1 MTQNYNSIPAEMKAL
16 PNWVVHRKK
25 MPYDPG
31 TGRRA
36 KSNKPDT
43 WRSFNE
49 AAQALPRY
57 DGMGFMFGG
66 SGFVGVDI
74 DHCID
79 AQGTLTT
86 AAAAIVENLDSY
98 TEISTS
104 GSGLHII
111 LKGKVPGS
119 KNKTGNFEIYD
130 AGRYFVMTGNV
141 YRDKPIRADQERI
154 NAFYRQYISADQAAA
169 QGQEVATQED
179 TDETALL
186 LLDLAS
192 VARQSK
198 SGDLFIKLFDHGDT
212 TDYPSHSEADQALMN
227 LLPFYCHGDAE
238 KMRQFFSLSAL
249 GKREKWQ
256 RKDYQDATIKTA
268 LKSWD
273 GTCYDPE
280 ALKMQWPDVMTK
292 GKSVTPVKY
301 SRKNVEYLLQR
312 LGVTARFNEVTK
324 TVDFTGLYNLSFDA
338 VVAAL
343 RQEAHRRGLG
353 IGKQDLIDLL
363 GLISERNKYSPVC
376 DYLTQCRQEWD
387 GQTDY
392 IDRLFRLIE
401 LDETSVQDA
410 EFCKRLLRLWLI
422 SAVRIAFNDGSF
434 TAQGMLILEG
444 RQGIGKTRFK
454 YLLLPVST
462 WAHEMSIDPTVKDDL
477 LKAAHYWIIEL
488 GEFRDTMR
496 YQKIDRLKQYITQP
510 KDAIRLPYTRDTI
523 EFPRKTIFIGTVNGS
538 EFLQDHTGNRRYWP
552 IAVQNI
558 NLDDSFP
565 RNQLWGYVMYLA
577 FDMKERAYLTQEEI
591 EKLDKQ
597 NDFYERKSI
606 TEQLLRDLL
615 AWGDPPEEWRQVTAT
630 DLCEEIGLNKTQNAQ
645 VARVIRGMAARDKRI
660 KVPTNNMEK
669 NYTLPRR
676 NYGDFKESEDD
687 IL

>member
-31 TGRRA
+31 TGCRA

-49 AAQALPRY
+49 AAQALLRY
-57 DGMGFMFGG
+57 DGIGFMFGG

-169 QGQEVATQED
+169 PGQEVATQED

-238 KMRQFFSLSAL
+238 KMRQFFNI
-249 GKREKWQ
+249 
-256 RKDYQDATIKTA
+256 T
-268 LKSWD
+268 
-273 GTCYDPE
+273 
-280 ALKMQWPDVMTK
+280 VMHK
-292 GKSVTPVKY
+292 
-301 SRKNVEYLLQR
+301 
-312 LGVTARFNEVTK
+312 
-324 TVDFTGLYNLSFDA
+324 
-338 VVAAL
+338 
-343 RQEAHRRGLG
+343 
-353 IGKQDLIDLL
+353 
-363 GLISERNKYSPVC
+363 
-376 DYLTQCRQEWD
+376 
-387 GQTDY
+387 
-392 IDRLFRLIE
+392 
-401 LDETSVQDA
+401 
-410 EFCKRLLRLWLI
+410 
-422 SAVRIAFNDGSF
+422 
-434 TAQGMLILEG
+434 
-444 RQGIGKTRFK
+444 
-454 YLLLPVST
+454 
-462 WAHEMSIDPTVKDDL
+462 
-477 LKAAHYWIIEL
+477 
-488 GEFRDTMR
+488 
-496 YQKIDRLKQYITQP
+496 
-510 KDAIRLPYTRDTI
+510 
-523 EFPRKTIFIGTVNGS
+523 
-538 EFLQDHTGNRRYWP
+538 
-552 IAVQNI
+552 
-558 NLDDSFP
+558 
-565 RNQLWGYVMYLA
+565 
-577 FDMKERAYLTQEEI
+577 
-591 EKLDKQ
+591 
-597 NDFYERKSI
+597 
-606 TEQLLRDLL
+606 
-615 AWGDPPEEWRQVTAT
+615 
-630 DLCEEIGLNKTQNAQ
+630 
-645 VARVIRGMAARDKRI
+645 
-660 KVPTNNMEK
+660 
-669 NYTLPRR
+669 
-676 NYGDFKESEDD
+676 
-687 IL
+687 